1 MKTMHLRKNLHELR
15 LHRLA
20 AFVAAILF
28 SGAVATTWADALYI
42 ITDDNDAVII
52 LDRSTKSV
60 DLSSQL
66 INVTTGSRGGEVY
79 LTAGQAVTIRHN
91 GANLSVQAK
100 NESVSSL
107 LERLHIQPSPLEM
120 VAVDL
125 SGGSVALTVA
135 SDITYYE
142 TIVEQAP
149 YTTRRV
155 PNADMSEGTERVV
168 QTGQDGVRTS
178 VYEVVWSN
186 GAQLSRQF
194 VEALDS
200 TMVEEVVEYGTGV
213 KTVPRDDALL
223 NVEKNADGSGTLY
236 FASGATLA
244 FSTVKDMT
252 ATAYTTGYD
261 GVDTCTATG
270 TSVQIGTV
278 AVDKRVIPLGT
289 RMYIVADGGVVYG
302 MAVAEDTGVRGDK
315 IDLYHNT
322 YDECIQFGRRGCTV
336 YILE

>member
-1 MKTMHLRKNLHELR
+1 MKTLHLRKNLHELR

-20 AFVAAILF
+20 AFVAAVLF

-42 ITDDNDAVII
+42 ITDDNDSVII
-52 LDRSTKSV
+52 LDKATKSV

-79 LTAGQAVTIRHN
+79 LTAGQTVTIRHS

-100 NESVSSL
+100 NESVSAL

-125 SGGSVALTVA
+125 SGGSVELTVA

-142 TIVEQAP
+142 TITEQAP

-155 PNADMSEGTERVV
+155 PNADMAEGTERVV

-186 GAQLSRQF
+186 GTQLSRQF
-194 VEALDS
+194 VEALNS
-200 TMVEEVVEYGTGV
+200 TMVEQIVEYGTGV
-213 KTVPRDDALL
+213 KTVAQDDPLL

-236 FASGATLA
+236 FSSGATLA
-244 FSTVKDMT
+244 FSAVKNMT

-270 TSVQIGTV
+270 TAVRMGTV

-302 MAVAEDTGVRGDK
+302 MAVAEDTGVKGDK
-315 IDLYHNT
+315 VDLYYST